1 MKTLM
6 IAVAIAMFS
15 TVCRAADD
23 RDHGAAPKARPLAV
37 ITATCVA
44 CHGQDGNAA
53 DGPHQAMNPRLAGQY
68 ADFLAKALRE
78 YRSGERGNAI
88 MMGMAAGLS
97 DEEIDRIAKHYAARP
112 GKLVTPLLD
121 N

>member
-88 MMGMAAGLS
+88 MMGMAAGPR
-97 DEEIDRIAKHYAARP
+97 RIVLGDAINFLVAQP
-112 GKLVTPLLD
+112 G
-121 N
+121 